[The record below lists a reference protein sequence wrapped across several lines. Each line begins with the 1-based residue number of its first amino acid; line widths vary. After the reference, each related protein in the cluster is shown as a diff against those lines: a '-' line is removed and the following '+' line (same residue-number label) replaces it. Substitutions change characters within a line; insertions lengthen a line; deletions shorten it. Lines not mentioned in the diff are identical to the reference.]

1 VSYGLALF
9 LMVLS
14 AALHAIWNVALRRH
28 PDAPA
33 AVLLFLLGAAAL
45 MLFAGVVDTLF
56 FERDANA
63 LEVAFLWS
71 LAAGVTE
78 GIRFAALARAIRIGP
93 LATVYTVS
101 RGVPLLALWPASV
114 LLFHERYDLQ
124 TVVAVLVL
132 LAGLFVLS
140 PRRNDAP
147 SGTTTRAGYLW
158 AILAAAAT
166 VVYNLAYKA
175 ALVRGAPVLP
185 LFGAAL
191 IVAAPI
197 SAAGLSPW
205 ELSVDALAHRMGR
218 AFLAGPWIILV
229 GSVAFGGS
237 FLAALYT
244 MKPEGAAW
252 VMTMRNLSIALAPL
266 LAWALLHERPSMR
279 AFVGVALVFAGALVL
294 GLSLR

>member
-1 VSYGLALF
+1 MSPTLALL

-45 MLFAGVVDTLF
+45 MLFAALVDTFF

-63 LEVAFLWS
+63 LRVAFLWS
-71 LAAGVTE
+71 LLAGLTE

-93 LATVYTVS
+93 LASVYTVS

-114 LLFHERYDLQ
+114 LLFNERVDLR
-124 TVVAVLVL
+124 TVLAVLVL
-132 LAGLFVLS
+132 LAGLLVLS
-140 PRRNDAP
+140 PRRDDAA
-147 SGTTTRAGYLW
+147 GETTTRAGYLW
-158 AILAAAAT
+158 AVVAAAAT

-205 ELSVDALAHRMGR
+205 ESSLDALAHRMAR
-218 AFLAGPWIILV
+218 AFHAGPQIILI
-229 GSVAFGGS
+229 GSIAFGGS

-244 MKPEGAAW
+244 MKPQGAAW

-266 LAWALLHERPSMR
+266 LAWAVLRERPSR
-279 AFVGVALVFAGALVL
+279 RTLVGVAVVFAGALAL
-294 GLSLR
+294 GLGLG